1 MSADWWR
8 CDASNEQRAASN
20 EGNVDESVGSSRLLD
35 GAASLH
41 AGSQFRGTGAAGV
54 QTEAE
59 TKLCDVGVGVGVG
72 GGRET
77 AEWASPDN

>member
-1 MSADWWR
+1 MRAT
-8 CDASNEQRAASN
+8 SNEQRAASN
-20 EGNVDESVGSSRLLD
+20 GGNVDEWVGSSRLLD

-59 TKLCDVGVGVGVG
+59 TKLCDVGVGVG

-77 AEWASPDN
+77 AEWACPGNFRMKRSC